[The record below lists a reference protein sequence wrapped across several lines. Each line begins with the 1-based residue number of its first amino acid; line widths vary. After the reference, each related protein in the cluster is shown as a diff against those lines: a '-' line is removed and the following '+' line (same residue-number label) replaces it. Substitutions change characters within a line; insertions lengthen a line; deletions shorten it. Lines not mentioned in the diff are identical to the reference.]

1 MFAQLFGQGADRGD
15 HSWSSLWEPCGN
27 HGRARGSPL
36 SSQPSPVRRLAPPA
50 LAAPACHTRSLC
62 GWNSRGSGTPLA
74 TAPCKFKDVGISGRS
89 AAGSDSPE
97 PGSCLLATQGC
108 DHSAAPRTLNA
119 RSCVPGDARPG
130 IFSSFYP
137 ELCWAIRDASTLLPF
152 SSPSEIGSVSLL
164 ARVKPGFS
172 SPE

>member
-1 MFAQLFGQGADRGD
+1 MFGQGADRGD

-50 LAAPACHTRSLC
+50 LAAPACRTRSLC

-74 TAPCKFKDVGISGRS
+74 TAPCKFKDVGLSGRA

-108 DHSAAPRTLNA
+108 NHSAAPRTLNA
-119 RSCVPGDARPG
+119 RSCVPGEEDARPG
-130 IFSSFYP
+130 IFSSAFTP
-137 ELCWAIRDASTLLPF
+137 SCAGRSETQALCCPF

-164 ARVKPGFS
+164 ARVIPGFT